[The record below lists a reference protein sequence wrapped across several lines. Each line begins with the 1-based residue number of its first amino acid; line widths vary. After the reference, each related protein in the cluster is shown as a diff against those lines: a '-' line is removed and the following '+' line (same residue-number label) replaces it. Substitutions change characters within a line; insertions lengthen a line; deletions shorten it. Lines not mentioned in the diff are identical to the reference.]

1 MKYQDNPNFQ
11 ILFLSLLLTDQKINE
26 TWNYKEDVFKSV
38 LKIKL
43 KNLMSTRQ
51 RKQSFQ
57 GNGSLSEYFWKSK
70 HGNTMKLDENLQNT
84 EALQGSQCVL
94 QIHCR
99 N

>member
-57 GNGSLSEYFWKSK
+57 GNGSLSEYF
-70 HGNTMKLDENLQNT
+70 
-84 EALQGSQCVL
+84 
-94 QIHCR
+94 
-99 N
+99 